1 MHESTRRG
9 KNLVQMLILGG
20 LCAGVAAPVVRGQD
34 PALAPQI
41 IDLAALNDADMGPVL
56 AGTLRAK
63 TLLSTADGSV
73 SIQAGN
79 APKHTHQ
86 NSVEI
91 QYVVS
96 GSGTFWLGDSARQV
110 HAGDLIVIPKGTVH
124 GGSHENGGELKMIA
138 IKLPPQVKGDM
149 QLVP

>member
-1 MHESTRRG
+1 MYESTRLG
-9 KNLVQMLILGG
+9 KPLVQISILCA
-20 LCAGVAAPVVRGQD
+20 LCAGLAAPAVRGQD

-41 IDLAALNDADMGPVL
+41 IDLAALTDADLGPILV
-56 AGTLRAK
+56 GTLRAK
-63 TLLSTADGSV
+63 TLLSTTEGSV

-79 APKHTHQ
+79 APKHMHQ

-96 GSGTFWLGDSARQV
+96 GSGTFWLGDNARQV
-110 HAGDLIVIPKGTVH
+110 HAGDLIVIPKGVAH
-124 GGSHENGGELKMIA
+124 GASRENGGELKMIA
-138 IKLPPQVKGDM
+138 IKLPPQAKGDM